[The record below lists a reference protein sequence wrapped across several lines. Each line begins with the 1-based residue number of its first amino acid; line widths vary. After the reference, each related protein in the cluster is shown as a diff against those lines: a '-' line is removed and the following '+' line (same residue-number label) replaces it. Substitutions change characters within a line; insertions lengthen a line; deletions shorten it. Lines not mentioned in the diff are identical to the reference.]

1 MRVKEK
7 CQPYVTY
14 MEISD
19 SNSEFIVVLA
29 VRTPSRPYFRVLD
42 KSTCI
47 PEIAVDFQ
55 YVWLIRY
62 AICLLFSPVTQSWW
76 QQTGILEMLVALQ
89 ILALM
94 PALGILELPTLPWLV
109 LGARGAG
116 LPVSHGWEIMDKDAG
131 EGWCWFGYCS
141 AFKQNTMVKIWLA
154 SQIAVRKEGNGKN
167 LASPKLAFCFFWVC
181 RRSTLT
187 KLQLLCIVFPF
198 SQLGNTFYGGYKKA

>member
-94 PALGILELPTLPWLV
+94 PDLGILELRTLLRRACV
-109 LGARGAG
+109 LGARGAVPG
-116 LPVSHGWEIMDKDAG
+116 GRQGCPCPTVGRTWTRIQEK
-131 EGWCWFGYCS
+131 GWCWFGCYS
-141 AFKQNTMVKIWLA
+141 AFKQNTMIEIRLA
-154 SQIAVRKEGNGKN
+154 SRITVLKEGNGKKTCQ
-167 LASPKLAFCFFWVC
+167 P
-181 RRSTLT
+181 
-187 KLQLLCIVFPF
+187 
-198 SQLGNTFYGGYKKA
+198 